1 MKVMQ
6 EMDFDVLMNRMNGKL
21 EEMGYPLPSVSLIAL
36 EDNDPYRILIATIL
50 SLRTKDKVTME
61 TSQRLFAIAKDF
73 KELEEL
79 SEETIA
85 EAIRPSAF
93 FNRKAVQL
101 KTIAHTVNTE
111 YNGKLPCDMDALM
124 ALPGVGIKT
133 ASLVL
138 NLGFDTDAICVDCHV
153 HQIVNRLG
161 LVNTNTPE
169 ETEREMRK
177 FLPRRFWIPLNETLV
192 RYGQAVCTPISPF
205 CSTCAVSDMC
215 PKKGIEKSR

>member
-1 MKVMQ
+1 MQ
-6 EMDFDVLMNRMNGKL
+6 EMDFDVLMTRMNGKL

-36 EDNDPYRILIATIL
+36 EDSDPYRILVATIL

-61 TSQRLFAIAKDF
+61 TSLRLFGKARNF
-73 KELEEL
+73 RELEAL
-79 SEETIA
+79 SEEEIA

-101 KTIAHTVNTE
+101 KTIAHIINSE
-111 YNGKLPCDMDALM
+111 YGGLLPCDMDALM

-161 LVNTNTPE
+161 LVDTNTPE
-169 ETEREMRK
+169 ETEKEMRK

-205 CSTCAVSDMC
+205 CSTCAVGTMC
-215 PKKGIEKSR
+215 PRKGVDKSR